1 MFSDVTF
8 AYPWMFYFLAVIPL
22 MIFWYWKTGMRKE
35 TSIIYSS
42 LKIFEEMP
50 VSWKE
55 RLRHVPIVLRCL
67 AIVFLII
74 ALARPQS
81 FSSGQNVTTEGIDVV
96 MALDISGSMV
106 SEDLKPNRVQAVKN
120 VVEKFIEN
128 RPNDRIGLVVFSREA
143 FTQCPITIDHSVLI
157 NLLKKIGPGM
167 VPDGTAIGN
176 GIADAVG
183 RLKDSKAK
191 SKVII
196 LLTDGENNAG
206 EIDPLTAADIAK
218 AYGIRVYTIGAGTEG
233 EAPYPVQTPF
243 GVRYQMMPSEVDEP
257 LLKNIAEITGGMFF
271 RATDNTALNNI
282 YYKIDKLE
290 KTKIEVTSYRNA
302 AELFSDW
309 LNVGFILILLELI
322 LSKTVFK
329 KIP

>member
-1 MFSDVTF
+1 
-8 AYPWMFYFLAVIPL
+8 
-22 MIFWYWKTGMRKE
+22 
-35 TSIIYSS
+35 
-42 LKIFEEMP
+42 
-50 VSWKE
+50 
-55 RLRHVPIVLRCL
+55 
-67 AIVFLII
+67 
-74 ALARPQS
+74 
-81 FSSGQNVTTEGIDVV
+81 
-96 MALDISGSMV
+96 
-106 SEDLKPNRVQAVKN
+106 
-120 VVEKFIEN
+120 
-128 RPNDRIGLVVFSREA
+128 
-143 FTQCPITIDHSVLI
+143 
-157 NLLKKIGPGM
+157 M

>member
-22 MIFWYWKTGMRKE
+22 MIFWYWKMGMRKE
-35 TSIIYSS
+35 TSITYSS
-42 LKIFEEMP
+42 LKIFEGMP
-50 VSWKE
+50 VNWKE

-67 AIVFLII
+67 AIAFFII

-106 SEDLKPNRVQAVKN
+106 SEDLKPNRVEAVKN

-243 GVRYQMMPSEVDEP
+243 GVRYQMLPSEVDEP

-282 YYKIDKLE
+282 YLKIDKLE

-309 LNVGFILILLELI
+309 LNLGFILILLELI

>member
-22 MIFWYWKTGMRKE
+22 MILWYWFMGRKKE
-35 TSIIYSS
+35 TSITYSS
-42 LKIFEEMP
+42 LKIFEGMP
-50 VSWKE
+50 VSWKT
-55 RLRHVPIVLRCL
+55 RLRHVPVALRCL
-67 AIVFLII
+67 AIALLII

-81 FSSGQNVTTEGIDVV
+81 FSSGQNVTTEGIDIV
-96 MALDISGSMV
+96 MALDISGSMI
-106 SEDLKPNRVQAVKN
+106 SEDLKPNRVEAAKN
-120 VVEKFIEN
+120 VVEKFIED
-128 RPNDRIGLVVFSREA
+128 RPNDRIGLVVFARVA
-143 FTQCPITIDHSVLI
+143 FTQCPITIDHTVLI

-183 RLKDSKAK
+183 RLKDSKAR
-191 SKVII
+191 SRVII

-218 AYGIRVYTIGAGTEG
+218 TYGIRVYTIGAGTEG

-243 GVRYQMMPSEVDEP
+243 GIRYQMIPSEIDEG
-257 LLKNIAEITGGMFF
+257 LLKNIAEITGGMYF
-271 RATDNTALNNI
+271 RATDNSALKNI
-282 YYKIDKLE
+282 YNKIDRLE
-290 KTKIEVTSYRNA
+290 KSKIEVTSYHNA

-309 LNVGFILILLELI
+309 LNAGLILILLELM
-322 LSKTVFK
+322 F
-329 KIP
+329 

>member
-8 AYPWMFYFLAVIPL
+8 AYPWMFYFLAVIPV
-22 MIFWYWKTGMRKE
+22 MIVWYWKMGRKKE
-35 TSIIYSS
+35 TSITYSS
-42 LKIFEEMP
+42 LKVFEGMP
-50 VSWKE
+50 VSFKE
-55 RLRHVPIVLRCL
+55 RLRHVPLALRCL
-67 AIVFLII
+67 AIALLIV

-81 FSSGQNVTTEGIDVV
+81 FSSGRNVTTEGIDIV
-96 MALDISGSMV
+96 MALDISGSMI
-106 SEDLKPNRVQAVKN
+106 SEDLKPNRVEAAKN

-128 RPNDRIGLVVFSREA
+128 RPDDRIGLVVFSRVA

-191 SKVII
+191 SRVVI
-196 LLTDGENNAG
+196 LLTDGVNNAG
-206 EIDPLTAADIAK
+206 EIDPMTAADIAK
-218 AYGIRVYTIGAGTEG
+218 TYHIRVYTVGVGTQG
-233 EAPYPVQTPF
+233 QAPYPVQTPF
-243 GVRYQMMPSEVDEP
+243 GVRYQMMPVEIDEG
-257 LLKNIAEITGGMFF
+257 LLKNIAETTGGMYF
-271 RATDNTALNNI
+271 RAMDNSALKNI
-282 YYKIDKLE
+282 YSKIDKLE
-290 KTKIEVTSYRNA
+290 KSKIEVTSYHNA

-309 LNVGFILILLELI
+309 LNAGLILILLELL
-322 LSKTVFK
+322 LSKTVFR